1 MMTCRQCAELL
12 LEYLEGDLEG
22 ERAERIRQ
30 HLEACPPC
38 VTFMETYR
46 ITITLT
52 RKLPCAELPADVAQR
67 LWAAME
73 RCKGSGEKP
82 T

>member
-1 MMTCRQCAELL
+1 MMTCRECAELL
-12 LEYLEGDLEG
+12 LEFLEG
-22 ERAERIRQ
+22 ELDAEQAQRLQR

-52 RKLPCAELPADVAQR
+52 RQLPCGDLPADVAQR
-67 LWAAME
+67 LWEAMQRE
-73 RCKGSGEKP
+73 SGQ
-82 T
+82 